1 MTAVSTTSNQAESPR
16 VAGDA
21 GAAGPMDRPGF
32 RRAARLSQGY
42 HVGQVDDFFAR
53 AREAYEQA
61 GGRASL
67 TSADVRR
74 VGFDLVRGGYEI
86 GQVDSALDRLEDAFA
101 RREHA
106 AMRSRLGEDGTL
118 TELTARAR
126 VLRGRLVRPD
136 GERFD
141 RASGLAPAYDVADVD
156 RLCVRLLGYFE
167 DGEPMSVDEV
177 RRAVF
182 RPRRGTRGYA
192 EPQVDAFLD
201 RVVEVMAAVE

>member
-1 MTAVSTTSNQAESPR
+1 MTRVSTTSNQA
-16 VAGDA
+16 
-21 GAAGPMDRPGF
+21 GAPPGEHDPPAPDGTGRPGF
-32 RRAARLSQGY
+32 RRAGGLTHGY
-42 HVGQVDDFFAR
+42 HVEQVDDFFAQ
-53 AREAYEQA
+53 AREAYEQ
-61 GGRASL
+61 GGQRPSL

-74 VGFDLVRGGYEI
+74 VGFDLVRGGYEVS
-86 GQVDSALDRLEDAFA
+86 QVDSALDRLEDAFS
-101 RREHA
+101 RREYD
-106 AMRSRLGEDGTL
+106 AMRSRLGEEGTL
-118 TELTARAR
+118 AELTKRAR

-136 GERFD
+136 GQRFD
-141 RASGLAPAYDVADVD
+141 RARGLAPAYDTADVD

-182 RPRRGTRGYA
+182 RPRRGSRGYV